1 MVILKEYQLISQ
13 YSDLSFQ
20 TLFNTV
26 SNAMLLVND
35 AGQVIQANPMAQL
48 LLGYPLETIIGL
60 EVESLIPQR
69 YRQHHRHYRQAFNDN
84 REERPMGN
92 GNKLSVLTRDG
103 RELDVHIGLSPLH
116 GDIKTYTLVTLHVVD
131 RRREAEEALRI
142 SEERLRFARE
152 AANLGVFDLDANFN
166 ILYWDDRM
174 HELWGLDS
182 GSPLN
187 KKQLLSAIHPEDIA
201 LRQAALNHA
210 SDPDGN
216 GRYHAEYRVTNFRDG
231 SEHWVAAVG
240 RMHFHDGR
248 PTRLVGV
255 ARDITE
261 QRSLE
266 KKLQE
271 QRDEA
276 EQVFTQQVAAQTASA
291 IAHELNQPLAA
302 ISAYSE
308 VALHALENNSIDTE
322 KLKRALEGCVKQA
335 QRAGNSLHEL
345 LAFLQKGDL
354 VKDQLNI
361 NDAVRE
367 ALNIAKSS
375 GFGNFRSTLNLEKN
389 IRPVLGSRTHV
400 IKILVN
406 LLRNAVEAMQSSGI
420 STAAI
425 VIKVRTNTETNMAHV
440 SVQDYGPGLTPD
452 VANRV
457 FEPFFTTK
465 TTGIGLGLVISRA
478 LAEANGGQLWVEP
491 STKPGTTFHFTLP
504 FAPPVYGTSV
514 QGREPKIKNPNLKN
528 PNFK

>member
-1 MVILKEYQLISQ
+1 LKEYPLTNQ
-13 YSDLSFQ
+13 YSDLTFQ

-26 SNAMLLVND
+26 ANAMLLIND
-35 AGQVIQANPMAQL
+35 AGLVIQANPTAQL
-48 LLGYPLETIIGL
+48 LLGYPLETIVGL

-69 YRQHHRHYRQAFNDN
+69 YREHHRHYRKAFNEN
-84 REERPMGN
+84 RETRPMGN
-92 GNKLSVLTRDG
+92 GNALSILTRDG
-103 RELDVHIGLSPLH
+103 RELSVHIGLSPLH
-116 GDIKTYTLVTLHVVD
+116 GDINTYTLVTLHVVD
-131 RRREAEEALRI
+131 RRRQAEEDLRI

-174 HELWGLDS
+174 HELWGMDAS
-182 GSPLN
+182 NSM
-187 KKQLLSAIHPEDIA
+187 KHKQLLSAIHPEDVA
-201 LRQAALNHA
+201 LRQAALEQA
-210 SDPDGN
+210 ADPDGS
-216 GRYHAEYRVTNFRDG
+216 GRYHAEYRVIHLQDG

-240 RMHFHDGR
+240 RMHFHNGH

-271 QRDEA
+271 QRDQA

-291 IAHELNQPLAA
+291 IAHEINQPLAA

-308 VALHALENNSIDTE
+308 VALHALESSSIDTV
-322 KLKRALEGCVKQA
+322 KLQRALEGCVKQA

-354 VKDQLNI
+354 VKDPLNI
-361 NDAVRE
+361 NEAVKE
-367 ALNIAKSS
+367 ALSIAKNS
-375 GFGNFRSTLNLEKN
+375 GFGSFRSTLNLEKN

-406 LLRNAVEAMQSSGI
+406 LLRNAVEAMQSSGMLA
-420 STAAI
+420 AAI
-425 VIKVRTNTETNMAHV
+425 TIKVRTNAETNMAHV
-440 SVQDYGPGLTPD
+440 SVQDYGPGMAPEI
-452 VANRV
+452 ANRM

-465 TTGIGLGLVISRA
+465 PTGIGLGLVVSRA

-491 STKPGTTFHFTLP
+491 STKPGTTFHLTLP
-504 FAPPVYGTSV
+504 FAP
-514 QGREPKIKNPNLKN
+514 
-528 PNFK
+528 

>member
-1 MVILKEYQLISQ
+1 LISQ

-26 SNAMLLVND
+26 ANAMLLVND
-35 AGQVIQANPMAQL
+35 AGQVIQANPTAQL
-48 LLGYPLETIIGL
+48 LLGYPLETIVGL

-69 YRQHHRHYRQAFNDN
+69 YREHHRHYRNAFNEN
-84 REERPMGN
+84 RETRPMGN
-92 GNKLSVLTRDG
+92 GNPLSILTRDG
-103 RELDVHIGLSPLH
+103 RELNVHIGLSPLH
-116 GDIKTYTLVTLHVVD
+116 GETKTYTLVTLHVVD
-131 RRREAEEALRI
+131 RRRQAEEDLRI

-152 AANLGVFDLDANFN
+152 AANLGVFDLDASFN
-166 ILYWDDRM
+166 ILYWDERM
-174 HELWGLDS
+174 HELWGLDADTS
-182 GSPLN
+182 IN
-187 KKQLLSAIHPEDIA
+187 HKQLLSAIHPDDVA
-201 LRQAALNHA
+201 LRQAALEQA
-210 SDPDGN
+210 ADPDGN
-216 GRYHAEYRVTNFRDG
+216 GRYHVEYRVIHLKDG

-240 RMHFHDGR
+240 RMHFHNGH

-271 QRDEA
+271 QRDQA

-291 IAHELNQPLAA
+291 IAHEINQPLAA

-308 VALHALENNSIDTE
+308 VALHALETSSIDTV
-322 KLKRALEGCVKQA
+322 KLQRALEGCVTQA

-354 VKDQLNI
+354 IKNPLNI
-361 NDAVRE
+361 NDAVKE
-367 ALNIAKSS
+367 ALSIAKSS

-406 LLRNAVEAMQSSGI
+406 LLRNAVEAMQSSGML
-420 STAAI
+420 AAVI
-425 VIKVRTNTETNMAHV
+425 TIKVRTNTETNMAHV
-440 SVQDYGPGLTPD
+440 SVQDYGPGLAPD

-465 TTGIGLGLVISRA
+465 TTGIGLGLVVSRA

-504 FAPPVYGTSV
+504 FAP
-514 QGREPKIKNPNLKN
+514 E
-528 PNFK
+528 

>member
-1 MVILKEYQLISQ
+1 LISQ

-26 SNAMLLVND
+26 ANAMLLVND
-35 AGQVIQANPMAQL
+35 AGQVIQANPTAQL
-48 LLGYPLETIIGL
+48 LLDYPLETIVGL

-69 YRQHHRHYRQAFNDN
+69 YREHHRHYRNAFNEN
-84 REERPMGN
+84 RETRPMGN
-92 GNKLSVLTRDG
+92 GNPLSILTRDG
-103 RELDVHIGLSPLH
+103 RELNVHIGLSPLH
-116 GDIKTYTLVTLHVVD
+116 GETKTYTLVTLHVVD
-131 RRREAEEALRI
+131 RRRQAEEDLRI

-152 AANLGVFDLDANFN
+152 AANLGVFDLDASFN
-166 ILYWDDRM
+166 ILYWDERM
-174 HELWGLDS
+174 HELWGLDADTS
-182 GSPLN
+182 IN
-187 KKQLLSAIHPEDIA
+187 HKQLLSAIHPDDVA
-201 LRQAALNHA
+201 LRQAALEQA
-210 SDPDGN
+210 ADPDGN
-216 GRYHAEYRVTNFRDG
+216 GRYHVEYRVIHLKDG

-240 RMHFHDGR
+240 RMHFHNGH

-271 QRDEA
+271 QRDQA

-291 IAHELNQPLAA
+291 IAHEINQPLAA

-308 VALHALENNSIDTE
+308 VALHALETSSIDTV
-322 KLKRALEGCVKQA
+322 KLQRALEGCVTQA

-354 VKDQLNI
+354 IKNPLNI
-361 NDAVRE
+361 NDAVKE
-367 ALNIAKSS
+367 ALSIAKSS

-406 LLRNAVEAMQSSGI
+406 LLRNAVEAMQSSGML
-420 STAAI
+420 AAVI
-425 VIKVRTNTETNMAHV
+425 TIKVRTNTETNMAHV
-440 SVQDYGPGLTPD
+440 SVQDYGPGLAPD

-465 TTGIGLGLVISRA
+465 TTGIGLGLVVSRA

-504 FAPPVYGTSV
+504 FAP
-514 QGREPKIKNPNLKN
+514 E
-528 PNFK
+528 

>member
-1 MVILKEYQLISQ
+1 MINQ
-13 YSDLSFQ
+13 YSDLTFQ

-26 SNAMLLVND
+26 ANAMLLIND
-35 AGQVIQANPMAQL
+35 AGLVIQANPTAQL
-48 LLGYPLETIIGL
+48 LLGYPLETIVGL

-69 YRQHHRHYRQAFNDN
+69 YREHHRHYRKSFNEN
-84 REERPMGN
+84 RETRPMGN
-92 GNKLSVLTRDG
+92 GNPLSILTREG
-103 RELDVHIGLSPLH
+103 RELHVHIGLSPLH
-116 GDIKTYTLVTLHVVD
+116 GDINTYTLVTLHVVD
-131 RRREAEEALRI
+131 RRRQAEEDLRI

-174 HELWGLDS
+174 HELWGMDAS
-182 GSPLN
+182 NSM
-187 KKQLLSAIHPEDIA
+187 KHKQLLSAIHPEDVA
-201 LRQAALNHA
+201 LRQAALEQA
-210 SDPDGN
+210 ADPDGS
-216 GRYHAEYRVTNFRDG
+216 GRYHAEYRVIHLKDG

-240 RMHFHDGR
+240 RMHFHNGH

-271 QRDEA
+271 QRDQA

-291 IAHELNQPLAA
+291 IAHEINQPLAA

-308 VALHALENNSIDTE
+308 VALHALESSSIDTV
-322 KLKRALEGCVKQA
+322 KLQRALEGCVKQA

-354 VKDQLNI
+354 VKDPLNI
-361 NDAVRE
+361 NEAVKE
-367 ALNIAKSS
+367 ALSIAKNS
-375 GFGNFRSTLNLEKN
+375 GFGSFRSTLNLEKN

-406 LLRNAVEAMQSSGI
+406 LLRNAVEAMQSSGMLA
-420 STAAI
+420 AAI
-425 VIKVRTNTETNMAHV
+425 TIKVRTNAETNMAHV
-440 SVQDYGPGLTPD
+440 SVQDYGPGMAPEI
-452 VANRV
+452 ANRM

-465 TTGIGLGLVISRA
+465 PTGIGLGLVVSRA

-491 STKPGTTFHFTLP
+491 STKPGTTFHLTLP
-504 FAPPVYGTSV
+504 FAP
-514 QGREPKIKNPNLKN
+514 
-528 PNFK
+528 

>member
-1 MVILKEYQLISQ
+1 LKEYPLINQ

-35 AGQVIQANPMAQL
+35 AGQIIQANPAAQL

-69 YRQHHRHYRQAFNDN
+69 YREHHRHYRNAFNEN
-84 REERPMGN
+84 RESRPMGN
-92 GNKLSVLTRDG
+92 GNALNVLTRDG
-103 RELDVHIGLSPLH
+103 RELNVHISLSPLH
-116 GDIKTYTLVTLHVVD
+116 GDIKTYTLVTLNVVD
-131 RRREAEEALRI
+131 RRRQSEEALRI

-152 AANLGVFDLDANFN
+152 AAHLGVFDLDANFN

-174 HELWGLDS
+174 HELWGLDAS
-182 GSPLN
+182 TSMN
-187 KKQLLSAIHPEDIA
+187 HKQLLSAIHPDDVAVRQIA
-201 LRQAALNHA
+201 LEQAA
-210 SDPDGN
+210 DPDGS
-216 GRYHAEYRVTNFRDG
+216 GRYHAEYRVIHLKDG

-240 RMHFHDGR
+240 RMHFHNGR

-271 QRDEA
+271 QRDQA

-291 IAHELNQPLAA
+291 IAHEINQPLAA

-308 VALHALENNSIDTE
+308 VALHALESSSIDTV
-322 KLKRALEGCVKQA
+322 KLQRALEGCVKQA

-354 VKDQLNI
+354 VKDILNI
-361 NDAVRE
+361 NEAVRE
-367 ALNIAKSS
+367 ALSIAKNS

-389 IRPVLGSRTHV
+389 IRPVLGSHTHV

-406 LLRNAVEAMQSSGI
+406 LLRNAVEAMQSSGM
-420 STAAI
+420 SAAAI
-425 VIKVRTNTETNMAHV
+425 TIRVRTNAETNMAHV
-440 SVQDYGPGLTPD
+440 SVQDYGPGLSPGI
-452 VANRV
+452 ANRI
-457 FEPFFTTK
+457 FKPFFTTK
-465 TTGIGLGLVISRA
+465 PSGIGLGLVVSRA
-478 LAEANGGQLWVEP
+478 LAEANGGQLWIEP
-491 STKPGTTFHFTLP
+491 STEPGTTFHFTLP
-504 FAPPVYGTSV
+504 FAP
-514 QGREPKIKNPNLKN
+514 
-528 PNFK
+528 

>member
-1 MVILKEYQLISQ
+1 MINQ

-26 SNAMLLVND
+26 SNAMLLIND
-35 AGQVIQANPMAQL
+35 EGQVILANPTAQL
-48 LLGYPLETIIGL
+48 LLGYPLETIVGL

-69 YRQHHRHYRQAFNDN
+69 YREHHRHYRKAFNEN
-84 REERPMGN
+84 RETRPMGS
-92 GNKLSVLTRDG
+92 GNTLSVLTRDG
-103 RELDVHIGLSPLH
+103 RELDVHIGLSPLQ
-116 GDIKTYTLVTLHVVD
+116 GDVKIYTLVTLHVVD
-131 RRREAEEALRI
+131 RRRRAEEALRI

-174 HELWGLDS
+174 HELWGLDA
-182 GSPLN
+182 GN
-187 KKQLLSAIHPEDIA
+187 AVNHKQLLSAIHPEDIPA
-201 LRQAALNHA
+201 RQAALEHA
-210 SDPDGN
+210 ADPD
-216 GRYHAEYRVTNFRDG
+216 GRYHAEYRVTNFKDG

-266 KKLQE
+266 KKLQA

-276 EQVFTQQVAAQTASA
+276 EQIFTQQVAAQTASA

-308 VALHALENNSIDTE
+308 VALHALESNSIDTS

-361 NDAVRE
+361 NEAVKE
-367 ALNIAKSS
+367 ALGIAKSS

-406 LLRNAVEAMQSSGI
+406 LLRNAVEAMQSSGM
-420 STAAI
+420 SAAAI
-425 VIKVRTNTETNMAHV
+425 TIKVRTNADTNMAHV
-440 SVQDYGPGLTPD
+440 SVQDYGPGLAPE
-452 VANRV
+452 VANRM

-465 TTGIGLGLVISRA
+465 PTGIGLGLVISRA

-491 STKPGTTFHFTLP
+491 STKSGTTFHFSLP
-504 FAPPVYGTSV
+504 FAP
-514 QGREPKIKNPNLKN
+514 
-528 PNFK
+528 

>member
-1 MVILKEYQLISQ
+1 LKEYPLINQ
-13 YSDLSFQ
+13 YSDLTFQ

-26 SNAMLLVND
+26 ANAMLLVNN
-35 AGQVIQANPMAQL
+35 AGQVIQANPTAQL
-48 LLGYPLETIIGL
+48 LLGYPLETIVGL

-69 YRQHHRHYRQAFNDN
+69 YREHHRHYRKAFNEN
-84 REERPMGN
+84 RETRPMGN
-92 GNKLSVLTRDG
+92 GNALSILTRDG
-103 RELDVHIGLSPLH
+103 RELHVHIGLSPLH
-116 GDIKTYTLVTLHVVD
+116 GDINTYTLVTLHVVD
-131 RRREAEEALRI
+131 RRRQAEEDLRI

-174 HELWGLDS
+174 HELWGMDAS
-182 GSPLN
+182 NSM
-187 KKQLLSAIHPEDIA
+187 KHKQLLSAIHPEDVA
-201 LRQAALNHA
+201 LRQAALEQA
-210 SDPDGN
+210 ADPDGS
-216 GRYHAEYRVTNFRDG
+216 GRYHAEYRVIHLKDG

-240 RMHFHDGR
+240 RMHFHNGH
-248 PTRLVGV
+248 PTRLIGV

-271 QRDEA
+271 QRDQA

-291 IAHELNQPLAA
+291 IAHEINQPLAA

-308 VALHALENNSIDTE
+308 VALHALESGSIDTA
-322 KLKRALEGCVKQA
+322 KLQRALEGCVKQA

-354 VKDQLNI
+354 VKDPLNI
-361 NDAVRE
+361 NEAVKE
-367 ALNIAKSS
+367 ALSIAKNSS
-375 GFGNFRSTLNLEKN
+375 FGSFRSTLNLEKN

-406 LLRNAVEAMQSSGI
+406 LLRNAVEAMQSSGMLA
-420 STAAI
+420 AAI
-425 VIKVRTNTETNMAHV
+425 TIKVRTNAETNMAHV
-440 SVQDYGPGLTPD
+440 SVQDYGPGMAPE
-452 VANRV
+452 VANRM

-465 TTGIGLGLVISRA
+465 PTGIGLGLVVSRA

-491 STKPGTTFHFTLP
+491 STKPGTSFHFTLP
-504 FAPPVYGTSV
+504 FAP
-514 QGREPKIKNPNLKN
+514 
-528 PNFK
+528 

>member
-1 MVILKEYQLISQ
+1 
-13 YSDLSFQ
+13 
-20 TLFNTV
+20 
-26 SNAMLLVND
+26 MLLVND
-35 AGQVIQANPMAQL
+35 AGQVIQANPTAQL
-48 LLGYPLETIIGL
+48 LLGYPLETIVGL

-69 YRQHHRHYRQAFNDN
+69 YREHHRHYRNAFNEN
-84 REERPMGN
+84 RETRPMGN
-92 GNKLSVLTRDG
+92 GNPLSILTRDG
-103 RELDVHIGLSPLH
+103 RELNVHIGLSPLH
-116 GDIKTYTLVTLHVVD
+116 GETKTYTLVTLHVVD
-131 RRREAEEALRI
+131 RRRQAEEDLRI

-152 AANLGVFDLDANFN
+152 AANLGVFDLDASFN
-166 ILYWDDRM
+166 ILYWDERM
-174 HELWGLDS
+174 HELWGLDADTS
-182 GSPLN
+182 IN
-187 KKQLLSAIHPEDIA
+187 HKQLLSAIHPDDVA
-201 LRQAALNHA
+201 LRQAALEQA
-210 SDPDGN
+210 ADPDGN
-216 GRYHAEYRVTNFRDG
+216 GRYHVEYRVIHLKDG

-240 RMHFHDGR
+240 RMHFHNGH

-271 QRDEA
+271 QRDQA

-291 IAHELNQPLAA
+291 IAHEINQPLAA

-308 VALHALENNSIDTE
+308 VALHALETSSIDTV
-322 KLKRALEGCVKQA
+322 KLQRALEGCVTQA

-354 VKDQLNI
+354 IKNPLNI
-361 NDAVRE
+361 NDAVKE
-367 ALNIAKSS
+367 ALSIAKSS

-406 LLRNAVEAMQSSGI
+406 LLRNAVEAMQSSGML
-420 STAAI
+420 AAVI
-425 VIKVRTNTETNMAHV
+425 TIKVRTNTETNMAHV
-440 SVQDYGPGLTPD
+440 SVQDYGPGLAPD

-465 TTGIGLGLVISRA
+465 TTGIGLGLVVSRA

-504 FAPPVYGTSV
+504 FAP
-514 QGREPKIKNPNLKN
+514 E
-528 PNFK
+528 

>member
-1 MVILKEYQLISQ
+1 MVILKGSPLINQ

-26 SNAMLLVND
+26 SSPMLLVND
-35 AGQVIQANPMAQL
+35 AGQIIQANPAAQL
-48 LLGYPLETIIGL
+48 LLDYPLETVIGL

-69 YRQHHRHYRQAFNDN
+69 HREHHRHYRKVFNEN
-84 REERPMGN
+84 RETRPMGN
-92 GNKLSVLTRDG
+92 GDPLSVLTRDG
-103 RELDVHIGLSPLH
+103 RELNVHISLSPLQ
-116 GDIKTYTLVTLHVVD
+116 GDIQTYTLVTLHVVD
-131 RRREAEEALRI
+131 RRRQSEDALRI

-166 ILYWDDRM
+166 ILYWDERM
-174 HELWGLDS
+174 HELWGMDANNS
-182 GSPLN
+182 M
-187 KKQLLSAIHPEDIA
+187 KHKQLLSAIHPEDVA
-201 LRQAALNHA
+201 LRQAALEQAADTNG
-210 SDPDGN
+210 S
-216 GRYHAEYRVTNFRDG
+216 GRYHAEYRVIHLKDG

-248 PTRLVGV
+248 PIRLVGV

-271 QRDEA
+271 QRDQA

-291 IAHELNQPLAA
+291 IAHEINQPLAA

-308 VALHALENNSIDTE
+308 VALHALESGSIDTS
-322 KLKRALEGCVKQA
+322 KLQRALEGCVKQA

-354 VKDQLNI
+354 VKDVLNI
-361 NDAVRE
+361 NDAVKE
-367 ALNIAKSS
+367 ALSIAKNS

-389 IRPVLGSRTHV
+389 IRPVLGSHTHI

-420 STAAI
+420 SAAT
-425 VIKVRTNTETNMAHV
+425 VTIKVRTNTETNMAHV
-440 SVQDYGPGLTPD
+440 TVQDYGPGLTPEI
-452 VANRV
+452 ANRI

-465 TTGIGLGLVISRA
+465 ATGIGLGLVVSRA
-478 LAEANGGQLWVEP
+478 LAEANGGQLWIEP
-491 STKPGTTFHFTLP
+491 SAEPGTTFHFTLP
-504 FAPPVYGTSV
+504 FAH
-514 QGREPKIKNPNLKN
+514 
-528 PNFK
+528 

>member
-1 MVILKEYQLISQ
+1 MISQ

-26 SNAMLLVND
+26 ANAMLLVND
-35 AGQVIQANPMAQL
+35 AGQVIQANPTAQL
-48 LLGYPLETIIGL
+48 LLGYPLETIVGL

-69 YRQHHRHYRQAFNDN
+69 YREHHRHYRNAFNEN
-84 REERPMGN
+84 RETRPMGN
-92 GNKLSVLTRDG
+92 GNPLSILTRDG
-103 RELDVHIGLSPLH
+103 RELNVHIGLSPLH
-116 GDIKTYTLVTLHVVD
+116 GETKTYTLVTLHVVD
-131 RRREAEEALRI
+131 RRRQAEEDLRI

-152 AANLGVFDLDANFN
+152 AANLGVFDLDASFN
-166 ILYWDDRM
+166 ILYWDERM
-174 HELWGLDS
+174 HELWGLDADTS
-182 GSPLN
+182 IN
-187 KKQLLSAIHPEDIA
+187 HKQLLSAIHPDDVA
-201 LRQAALNHA
+201 LRQAALEQA
-210 SDPDGN
+210 ADPDGN
-216 GRYHAEYRVTNFRDG
+216 GRYHVEYRVIHLKDG

-240 RMHFHDGR
+240 RMHFHNGH

-271 QRDEA
+271 QRDQA

-291 IAHELNQPLAA
+291 IAHEINQPLAA

-308 VALHALENNSIDTE
+308 VALHALETSSIDTV
-322 KLKRALEGCVKQA
+322 KLQRALEGCVTQA

-354 VKDQLNI
+354 IKNPLNI
-361 NDAVRE
+361 NDAVKE
-367 ALNIAKSS
+367 ALSIAKSS

-406 LLRNAVEAMQSSGI
+406 LLRNAVEAMQSSGML
-420 STAAI
+420 AAVI
-425 VIKVRTNTETNMAHV
+425 TIKVRTNTETNMAHV
-440 SVQDYGPGLTPD
+440 SVQDYGPGLAPD

-465 TTGIGLGLVISRA
+465 TTGIGLGLVVSRA

-504 FAPPVYGTSV
+504 FAP
-514 QGREPKIKNPNLKN
+514 E
-528 PNFK
+528 

>member
-1 MVILKEYQLISQ
+1 MTNQ
-13 YSDLSFQ
+13 YSDLTFQ

-26 SNAMLLVND
+26 ANAMLLIND
-35 AGQVIQANPMAQL
+35 AGLVIQANPTAQL
-48 LLGYPLETIIGL
+48 LLGYPLETIVGL
-60 EVESLIPQR
+60 EVESLMPQR
-69 YRQHHRHYRQAFNDN
+69 YREHHRHYRKAFNEN
-84 REERPMGN
+84 RETRPMGN
-92 GNKLSVLTRDG
+92 GNPLSILTREG
-103 RELDVHIGLSPLH
+103 RELHVHIGLSPLY
-116 GDIKTYTLVTLHVVD
+116 GDINTYTLVTLHVVD
-131 RRREAEEALRI
+131 RRRQAEEDLRI

-174 HELWGLDS
+174 HELWGMDAS
-182 GSPLN
+182 NSM
-187 KKQLLSAIHPEDIA
+187 KHKQLLSAIHPEDVA
-201 LRQAALNHA
+201 LRQAALEQA
-210 SDPDGN
+210 ADPDGS
-216 GRYHAEYRVTNFRDG
+216 GRYHAEYRVIHLKDG

-240 RMHFHDGR
+240 RMHFHNGH

-271 QRDEA
+271 QRDQA

-291 IAHELNQPLAA
+291 IAHEINQPLAA

-308 VALHALENNSIDTE
+308 VALHALESSSIDTV
-322 KLKRALEGCVKQA
+322 KLQRALEGCVKQA

-354 VKDQLNI
+354 VKDPLNI
-361 NDAVRE
+361 NEAVKE
-367 ALNIAKSS
+367 ALSIAKNS
-375 GFGNFRSTLNLEKN
+375 GFGSFRSTLNLEKN

-406 LLRNAVEAMQSSGI
+406 LLRNAVEAMQSSGMLA
-420 STAAI
+420 AAI
-425 VIKVRTNTETNMAHV
+425 TIKVRTNAETNMAHV
-440 SVQDYGPGLTPD
+440 SVQDYGPGMAPEI
-452 VANRV
+452 ANRM

-465 TTGIGLGLVISRA
+465 PTGIGLGLVVSRA

-491 STKPGTTFHFTLP
+491 STKPGTTFHLTLP
-504 FAPPVYGTSV
+504 FAP
-514 QGREPKIKNPNLKN
+514 
-528 PNFK
+528 

>member
-1 MVILKEYQLISQ
+1 MISQ

-26 SNAMLLVND
+26 ANAMLLVND
-35 AGQVIQANPMAQL
+35 AGQVIQANPTAQL
-48 LLGYPLETIIGL
+48 LLGYPLETIVGL

-69 YRQHHRHYRQAFNDN
+69 YREHHRHYRNAFNEN
-84 REERPMGN
+84 RETRPMGN
-92 GNKLSVLTRDG
+92 GNPLSILTRDG
-103 RELDVHIGLSPLH
+103 RELNVHIGLSPLH
-116 GDIKTYTLVTLHVVD
+116 GETKTYTLVTLHVVD
-131 RRREAEEALRI
+131 RRRQAEEDLRI

-152 AANLGVFDLDANFN
+152 AANLGVFDLDASFN
-166 ILYWDDRM
+166 ILYWDERM
-174 HELWGLDS
+174 HELWGLDADTS
-182 GSPLN
+182 IN
-187 KKQLLSAIHPEDIA
+187 HKQLLSAIHPDDVA
-201 LRQAALNHA
+201 LRQAALEQA
-210 SDPDGN
+210 ADPDGN
-216 GRYHAEYRVTNFRDG
+216 GRYHVEYRVIHLKDG

-240 RMHFHDGR
+240 RMHFHNGH

-271 QRDEA
+271 QRDQA

-291 IAHELNQPLAA
+291 IAHEINQPLAA

-308 VALHALENNSIDTE
+308 VALHALETSSIDTV
-322 KLKRALEGCVKQA
+322 KLQRALEGCVTQA

-354 VKDQLNI
+354 IKNPLNI
-361 NDAVRE
+361 NDAVKE
-367 ALNIAKSS
+367 ALSIAKSS

-406 LLRNAVEAMQSSGI
+406 LLRNAVEAMQSSGML
-420 STAAI
+420 TAVI
-425 VIKVRTNTETNMAHV
+425 TIKVRTNTETNMAHV
-440 SVQDYGPGLTPD
+440 SVQDYGPGLAPD

-465 TTGIGLGLVISRA
+465 TTGIGLGLVVSRA

-504 FAPPVYGTSV
+504 FAP
-514 QGREPKIKNPNLKN
+514 E
-528 PNFK
+528 

>member
-1 MVILKEYQLISQ
+1 LISQ

-26 SNAMLLVND
+26 ANAMLLVND
-35 AGQVIQANPMAQL
+35 AGQVIQANPTAQL
-48 LLGYPLETIIGL
+48 LLGYPLETIVGL

-69 YRQHHRHYRQAFNDN
+69 YREHHRHYRNAFNEN
-84 REERPMGN
+84 RETRPMGN
-92 GNKLSVLTRDG
+92 GNPLSILTRDG
-103 RELDVHIGLSPLH
+103 RELNVHIGLSPLH
-116 GDIKTYTLVTLHVVD
+116 GETKTYTLVTLHVVD
-131 RRREAEEALRI
+131 RRRQAEEDLRI

-152 AANLGVFDLDANFN
+152 AANLGVFDLDASFN
-166 ILYWDDRM
+166 ILYWDERM
-174 HELWGLDS
+174 HELWGLDADTS
-182 GSPLN
+182 IN
-187 KKQLLSAIHPEDIA
+187 HKQLLSAIHPDDVA
-201 LRQAALNHA
+201 LRQAALEQA
-210 SDPDGN
+210 ADPDGN
-216 GRYHAEYRVTNFRDG
+216 GRYHVEYRVIHLKDG

-240 RMHFHDGR
+240 RMHFHNGH

-271 QRDEA
+271 QRDQA

-291 IAHELNQPLAA
+291 IAHEINQPLAA

-308 VALHALENNSIDTE
+308 VALHALETSSIDTV
-322 KLKRALEGCVKQA
+322 KLQRALEGCVTQA

-354 VKDQLNI
+354 IKNPLNI
-361 NDAVRE
+361 NDAVKE
-367 ALNIAKSS
+367 ALSIAKSS

-406 LLRNAVEAMQSSGI
+406 LLRNAVEAMQSSGML
-420 STAAI
+420 TAVI
-425 VIKVRTNTETNMAHV
+425 TIKVRTNTETNMAHV
-440 SVQDYGPGLTPD
+440 SVQDYGPGLAPD

-465 TTGIGLGLVISRA
+465 TTGIGLGLVVSRA

-504 FAPPVYGTSV
+504 FAP
-514 QGREPKIKNPNLKN
+514 E
-528 PNFK
+528 

>member
-1 MVILKEYQLISQ
+1 LKEYPLINQ
-13 YSDLSFQ
+13 YSDLTFQ

-26 SNAMLLVND
+26 ANAMLLIND
-35 AGQVIQANPMAQL
+35 AGLVMQANPTAQL

-60 EVESLIPQR
+60 DVESLIPQR
-69 YRQHHRHYRQAFNDN
+69 YREHHRHYRKAFNEN
-84 REERPMGN
+84 RETRPMGN
-92 GNKLSVLTRDG
+92 GNALSILTRDG
-103 RELDVHIGLSPLH
+103 RELNVHIALSPLH
-116 GDIKTYTLVTLHVVD
+116 GDINTYTLVTLHVVD
-131 RRREAEEALRI
+131 RRRQAEEDLRI

-174 HELWGLDS
+174 HELWGMDAS
-182 GSPLN
+182 NSM
-187 KKQLLSAIHPEDIA
+187 KHKQLLSAIHPEDVA
-201 LRQAALNHA
+201 LRQAALEQA
-210 SDPDGN
+210 ADPDGS
-216 GRYHAEYRVTNFRDG
+216 GRYHAEYRVIHLKDG

-240 RMHFHDGR
+240 RMHFHNGH

-271 QRDEA
+271 QRDQA

-291 IAHELNQPLAA
+291 IAHEINQPLAA

-308 VALHALENNSIDTE
+308 VALHALESSSIDTV
-322 KLKRALEGCVKQA
+322 KLQRALEGCVKQA

-354 VKDQLNI
+354 VKDPLNI
-361 NDAVRE
+361 NEAVKE
-367 ALNIAKSS
+367 ALSIAKNS

-406 LLRNAVEAMQSSGI
+406 LLRNAVEAMQSS
-420 STAAI
+420 SMLAAAI
-425 VIKVRTNTETNMAHV
+425 TIKVRTNAETNMAHV
-440 SVQDYGPGLTPD
+440 SVQDYGPGMAPEI
-452 VANRV
+452 ANRM

-465 TTGIGLGLVISRA
+465 PTGIGLGLVVSRA

-491 STKPGTTFHFTLP
+491 STKPGTTFHLTLP
-504 FAPPVYGTSV
+504 FAP
-514 QGREPKIKNPNLKN
+514 
-528 PNFK
+528 

>member
-1 MVILKEYQLISQ
+1 MISQ

-26 SNAMLLVND
+26 PKAMLLIND
-35 AGQVIQANPMAQL
+35 IGQVIQANPTAQL
-48 LLGYPLETIIGL
+48 LLGYPLETIVGL

-69 YRQHHRHYRQAFNDN
+69 YREHHRHYRKAFNEN
-84 REERPMGN
+84 RETRPMGN
-92 GNKLSVLTRDG
+92 GNTLSVLTRDG

-131 RRREAEEALRI
+131 RRQQAEEALRI

-174 HELWGLDS
+174 HELWGLDA
-182 GSPLN
+182 GN
-187 KKQLLSAIHPEDIA
+187 AINHKQLLSAIHPEDIPARHAA
-201 LRQAALNHA
+201 LEQAA
-210 SDPDGN
+210 DPDGS
-216 GRYHAEYRVTNFRDG
+216 GRYHAEYRVIHFRDG

-261 QRSLE
+261 QKILE
-266 KKLQE
+266 KKLQS

-308 VALHALENNSIDTE
+308 VALHALDSNCVDTA
-322 KLKRALEGCVKQA
+322 KLKRALEGCVEQA

-354 VKDQLNI
+354 IKDPLNI
-361 NDAVRE
+361 NEAVKE
-367 ALNIAKSS
+367 ALSIAKSS

-406 LLRNAVEAMQSSGI
+406 LLRNAVEAMQSSGM
-420 STAAI
+420 SAAAI
-425 VIKVRTNTETNMAHV
+425 TIKVRTNAEINMAHV
-440 SVQDYGPGLTPD
+440 SVQDCGPGLAPEI
-452 VANRV
+452 ANRM

-465 TTGIGLGLVISRA
+465 ATGIGLGLVISRA

-491 STKPGTTFHFTLP
+491 NTKLGTTFHFTLP
-504 FAPPVYGTSV
+504 FVP
-514 QGREPKIKNPNLKN
+514 
-528 PNFK
+528 

>member
-1 MVILKEYQLISQ
+1 
-13 YSDLSFQ
+13 
-20 TLFNTV
+20 
-26 SNAMLLVND
+26 MLLVND
-35 AGQVIQANPMAQL
+35 AGQVIQANPTAQL
-48 LLGYPLETIIGL
+48 LLGYPLETIVGL

-69 YRQHHRHYRQAFNDN
+69 YREHHRHYRNAFNEN
-84 REERPMGN
+84 RETRPMGN
-92 GNKLSVLTRDG
+92 GNPLSILTRDG
-103 RELDVHIGLSPLH
+103 RELNVHIGLSPLH
-116 GDIKTYTLVTLHVVD
+116 GETKTYTLVTLHVVD
-131 RRREAEEALRI
+131 RRRQAEEDLRI

-152 AANLGVFDLDANFN
+152 AANLGVFDLDASFN
-166 ILYWDDRM
+166 ILYWDERM
-174 HELWGLDS
+174 HELWGLDADTS
-182 GSPLN
+182 IN
-187 KKQLLSAIHPEDIA
+187 HKQLLSAIHPDDVA
-201 LRQAALNHA
+201 LRQAALEQA
-210 SDPDGN
+210 ADPDGN
-216 GRYHAEYRVTNFRDG
+216 GRYHVEYRVIHLKDG

-240 RMHFHDGR
+240 RMHFHNGH

-271 QRDEA
+271 QRDQA

-291 IAHELNQPLAA
+291 IAHEINQPLAA

-308 VALHALENNSIDTE
+308 VALHALETSSIDTV
-322 KLKRALEGCVKQA
+322 KLQRALEGCVTQA

-354 VKDQLNI
+354 IKNPLNI
-361 NDAVRE
+361 NDAVKE
-367 ALNIAKSS
+367 ALSIAKSS

-406 LLRNAVEAMQSSGI
+406 LLRNAVEAMQSSGML
-420 STAAI
+420 TAVI
-425 VIKVRTNTETNMAHV
+425 TIKVRTNTETNMAHV
-440 SVQDYGPGLTPD
+440 SVQDYGPGLAPD

-465 TTGIGLGLVISRA
+465 TTGIGLGLVVSRA

-504 FAPPVYGTSV
+504 FAP
-514 QGREPKIKNPNLKN
+514 E
-528 PNFK
+528 

>member
-35 AGQVIQANPMAQL
+35 AGQVIQANPSAQL

-69 YRQHHRHYRQAFNDN
+69 YREHHRHYRQAFNDN
-84 REERPMGN
+84 REERPMGT
-92 GNKLSVLTRDG
+92 GNTLTVLTRDG
-103 RELDVHIGLSPLH
+103 RELNVHIGLSPLH
-116 GDIKTYTLVTLHVVD
+116 GEIKTYTLVTLRIVD
-131 RRREAEEALRI
+131 RRRQAEEDLRI

-174 HELWGLDS
+174 HELWGLDP

-201 LRQAALNHA
+201 LRQAALKHA

-240 RMHFHDGR
+240 RMHFHDGC

-322 KLKRALEGCVKQA
+322 KLQRALEGCVKQA

-354 VKDQLNI
+354 IKDQLNI

-389 IRPVLGSRTHV
+389 IQPVLGSRTHV

-406 LLRNAVEAMQSSGI
+406 LLRNAVEAMQSAGV

-425 VIKVRTNTETNMAHV
+425 IIKVRTNTETNMAHV
-440 SVQDYGPGLTPD
+440 SVQDYGPGVAPD
-452 VANRV
+452 VANRM

-504 FAPPVYGTSV
+504 FAPPAFDASM
-514 QGREPKIKNPNLKN
+514 
-528 PNFK
+528 